1 MGIGFPSFINS
12 LPPACPPLLFSCSW
26 ILALRACP
34 PPGRFRSAS
43 SSLFFASSFPVF
55 VCFFFDGLFGLGRD
69 FRIVAISLF
78 VISPAD
84 ISATARLGAS
94 SI

>member
-1 MGIGFPSFINS
+1 
-12 LPPACPPLLFSCSW
+12 
-26 ILALRACP
+26 
-34 PPGRFRSAS
+34 
-43 SSLFFASSFPVF
+43 LFFGSFHPSP
-55 VCFFFDGLFGLGRD
+55 CLFFDGLFGLGRD

-84 ISATARLGAS
+84 ISGTARLGAS